1 MTKDHLV
8 FNGKKWVLNQLEEN
22 QVFKTTVN
30 KKFSEICYY
39 YANVV
44 DYLRCFLGVL
54 ACVQINLLPQYQLF
68 IAANIMLNTLLDWID
83 GPLARNYGQCSVMG
97 CGWDWFA
104 DTLA

>member
-54 ACVQINLLPQYQLF
+54 ACV
-68 IAANIMLNTLLDWID
+68 
-83 GPLARNYGQCSVMG
+83 
-97 CGWDWFA
+97 
-104 DTLA
+104 